1 MKSEKEIKIN
11 LTKPSQS
18 HEIVVGGTQ
27 VQNRTMKPVSS
38 FFFFIWVSNSVN
50 KQNKQIRS
58 DLLQVRTVFL
68 LWLPWLLRMSRPGKK
83 ITRKTI
89 VMNSRMKELELKE
102 RSSRWERERERE
114 RHAPFFGV
122 SAWSPSSWTR
132 SLRFVA
138 PLDFSTNRSKKKKA
152 KINNMILDFPLHKK
166 ENGLQNRVDRPCC
179 AKIAESLRWH
189 NFDDIIFFLF
199 FSNFNS
205 VWSLGSGAFWPTC
218 STWTTIF
225 ERRPRT
231 RAAASTTSTRPC
243 PPHCDTPVSPPAIDT
258 KTR

>member
-102 RSSRWERERERE
+102 RSSR
-114 RHAPFFGV
+114 
-122 SAWSPSSWTR
+122 
-132 SLRFVA
+132 
-138 PLDFSTNRSKKKKA
+138 
-152 KINNMILDFPLHKK
+152 
-166 ENGLQNRVDRPCC
+166 
-179 AKIAESLRWH
+179 
-189 NFDDIIFFLF
+189 
-199 FSNFNS
+199 
-205 VWSLGSGAFWPTC
+205 
-218 STWTTIF
+218 
-225 ERRPRT
+225 
-231 RAAASTTSTRPC
+231 
-243 PPHCDTPVSPPAIDT
+243 
-258 KTR
+258 